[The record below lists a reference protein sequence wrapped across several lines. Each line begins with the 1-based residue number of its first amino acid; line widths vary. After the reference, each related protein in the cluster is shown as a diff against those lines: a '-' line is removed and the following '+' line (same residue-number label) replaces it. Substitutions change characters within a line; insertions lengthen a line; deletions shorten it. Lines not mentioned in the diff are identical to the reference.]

1 MAVSIKDIAREL
13 KISPSTV
20 SRVMNNSGNISEE
33 TTRRVMEIARRM
45 NYVPNKIARSLKGSR
60 TMTIGVIIPD
70 ITEIF
75 FAKIV
80 RGIDQSLSANGYNI
94 LLCDSNED
102 EEKERSYV
110 HLLYE
115 NQVDGIVVA
124 TVQKKFDQ
132 DSQLINGPKPVI
144 YIDNLPDCNA
154 GFNAVNLDNVK
165 ASIMAVD
172 HLVDNGH
179 IRIAAIMGKQDE
191 TTGFDRY
198 VGFQKGL
205 SRHGISLD
213 PALVRFGDFKE
224 QSGYDAIYD
233 LMNSGEKFTAVY
245 CSSSK
250 MTYGALQALRSL
262 QMKIPEDI
270 SLMGFDVYDDY
281 GLLHPGIT
289 TIVQPEEKIGKL
301 AANTLLKL
309 IESSEEGVYQRLSLE
324 PQLLVRESV
333 KKIGTSMTT
342 SLN

>member
-1 MAVSIKDIAREL
+1 MAASIKDIAREL

-33 TTRRVMEIARRM
+33 TTRRVMELARKM

-70 ITEIF
+70 ITEMF

-80 RGIDQSLSANGYNI
+80 RGIDQSLSARGYNI

-102 EEKERSYV
+102 EEKEKRYV

-124 TVQKKFDQ
+124 TVQKKCEE
-132 DSQLINGPKPVI
+132 DSQLLSGGKPVI
-144 YIDNLPDCNA
+144 YIDNLPNCDT

-165 ASIMAVD
+165 ASIMAVE
-172 HLVDNGH
+172 HLVANGH
-179 IRIAAIMGKQDE
+179 TRIAAIMGKQDE
-191 TTGFDRY
+191 TTGFDRFA
-198 VGFQKGL
+198 GFQRGL
-205 SRHGISLD
+205 AQHGIALN

-224 QSGYDAIYD
+224 QSGYDAVQD
-233 LMNSGEKFTAVY
+233 LVRSGELFTAVY

-250 MTYGALQALRSL
+250 MTYGALQAFQALD
-262 QMKIPEDI
+262 MKIPEDI
-270 SLMGFDVYDDY
+270 SLLGFDVYDDY
-281 GLLHPGIT
+281 GLVHPGIT

-301 AANTLLKL
+301 AANTLLQL
-309 IESSEEGVYQRLSLE
+309 IDENEEGVYQRLSLQ
-324 PQLLVRESV
+324 PTLLIRESV
-333 KKIGTSMTT
+333 KNIGA
-342 SLN
+342 